1 MLQDGLQNDGF
12 LEVGI
17 ENTSGW
23 NFKDLE
29 GMLGNSKAL
38 KRNNRESKGILI
50 DPLMAPRFSECQ
62 DSVLVFFP
70 HCTKGDVGFGSNF
83 AARMASRQPN
93 LPKKGESTCM
103 DDRTARMRLRRALNW
118 VAFIHPDWAGLL
130 IPKL

>member
-1 MLQDGLQNDGF
+1 MQPGPAFFYFRTSDMLQDGLQNDGF

-50 DPLMAPRFSECQ
+50 DPLMAPP
-62 DSVLVFFP
+62 FF
-70 HCTKGDVGFGSNF
+70 
-83 AARMASRQPN
+83 
-93 LPKKGESTCM
+93 
-103 DDRTARMRLRRALNW
+103 
-118 VAFIHPDWAGLL
+118 
-130 IPKL
+130 